1 METIRTK
8 IESDKELMK
17 RINAITY
24 YSVDLFI
31 SDVQT
36 YIDAIREGRM
46 LCVIPKVS
54 PSGMSRQIKF
64 HSWEPTERRGYYRQ
78 YWSLFTALGYSKA
91 RGNDNAFSINGCGMD
106 MIFHTNY
113 TNMHRF
119 ARWGFITKEECDH
132 LAQQTPTVL

>member
-54 PSGMSRQIKF
+54 SSGMSRQIKF
-64 HSWEPTERRGYYRQ
+64 HQRRDEGIIG
-78 YWSLFTALGYSKA
+78 SIGAYS
-91 RGNDNAFSINGCGMD
+91 
-106 MIFHTNY
+106 
-113 TNMHRF
+113 
-119 ARWGFITKEECDH
+119 
-132 LAQQTPTVL
+132 QP